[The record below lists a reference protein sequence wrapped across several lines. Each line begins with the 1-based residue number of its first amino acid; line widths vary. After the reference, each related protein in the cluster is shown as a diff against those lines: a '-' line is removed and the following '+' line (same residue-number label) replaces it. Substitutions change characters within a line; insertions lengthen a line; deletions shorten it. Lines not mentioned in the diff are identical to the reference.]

1 MQENSESLN
10 AQAIDLASQGDY
22 PEAIACFKKAI
33 ILDKDN
39 YLLWYNLGITYRD
52 AGDTDH
58 AQFALKQAYELND
71 EDEEVIETLANL
83 YITLGEPDEAMKYC
97 SAGLEINSLNPH
109 IWNSTGVLLFSQG
122 EYQDASEAFEHAVT
136 LDPHYYDALYNLRD
150 TYEQLGNT
158 AGVEECRN
166 KMKDLPAEGGNY
178 YA

>member
-39 YLLWYNLGITYRD
+39 YLLWYNL
-52 AGDTDH
+52 
-58 AQFALKQAYELND
+58 
-71 EDEEVIETLANL
+71 
-83 YITLGEPDEAMKYC
+83 
-97 SAGLEINSLNPH
+97 
-109 IWNSTGVLLFSQG
+109 
-122 EYQDASEAFEHAVT
+122 
-136 LDPHYYDALYNLRD
+136 RD